1 MFNNLPASDG
11 FLYVINSLYLR
22 GIINHKSI
30 NMNVAKNIK
39 KVRAHDAICGV
50 LYLISVGLTLQTGN
64 LDFLYIAIAVGVL
77 QVISPFTKFCPVYFT
92 LNKLMS
98 ETDPIQNGK

>member
-1 MFNNLPASDG
+1 
-11 FLYVINSLYLR
+11 
-22 GIINHKSI
+22 
-30 NMNVAKNIK
+30 MNVAKNIK

-50 LYLISVGLTLQTGN
+50 LYLISVGLTIQTGN

-77 QVISPFTKFCPVYFT
+77 QVISPFSKFCPVYFT

-98 ETDPIQNGK
+98 ETDPMQNGK

>member
-1 MFNNLPASDG
+1 
-11 FLYVINSLYLR
+11 
-22 GIINHKSI
+22 
-30 NMNVAKNIK
+30 MNVAKNIK

-50 LYLISVGLTLQTGN
+50 LYLISVGLTIQTGN
-64 LDFLYIAIAVGVL
+64 LDFLYIATAVGVL

-98 ETDPIQNGK
+98 ETDPMQDGK